1 LHDIACEEKVSE
13 AYFSIS
19 ANGMGLRI
27 TGEHLRRKHFDSY
40 DLRVWQSTGVDLAE
54 ESILMRLSGCP
65 YRKLDPDVLMV
76 QPTKHRLSFDTPV
89 TLNGPSIG
97 RILP

>member
-1 LHDIACEEKVSE
+1 MTCP
-13 AYFSIS
+13 Y
-19 ANGMGLRI
+19 
-27 TGEHLRRKHFDSY
+27 RKLDPDVVMVQPTKH
-40 DLRVWQSTGVDLAE
+40 
-54 ESILMRLSGCP
+54 RLSFDTPVTLNGCP

-97 RILP
+97 RIFP

>member
-1 LHDIACEEKVSE
+1 MNSWDFISVPDCGCRVIA
-13 AYFSIS
+13 
-19 ANGMGLRI
+19 MPDGLFCR
-27 TGEHLRRKHFDSY
+27 
-40 DLRVWQSTGVDLAE
+40 
-54 ESILMRLSGCP
+54 CP

>member
-1 LHDIACEEKVSE
+1 MVILVMDIVAIPWPGNDLPSP
-13 AYFSIS
+13 FRNS
-19 ANGMGLRI
+19 AIAAAAAAR
-27 TGEHLRRKHFDSY
+27 EP
-40 DLRVWQSTGVDLAE
+40 
-54 ESILMRLSGCP
+54 CP